1 MINSALKR
9 QVKSNDEL
17 MHRLIEERNQKKL
30 ANSNANPSSSSSSSS
45 SSSCMINFTQTNP
58 QINGTSMGG
67 ATMPNP

>member
-45 SSSCMINFTQTNP
+45 CMINFTQTNP

>member
-45 SSSCMINFTQTNP
+45 SCMINFTQTNP

>member
-9 QVKSNDEL
+9 QVKSSDEL

-30 ANSNANPSSSSSSSS
+30 ANSNANPSSSSS
-45 SSSCMINFTQTNP
+45 CIINFTQTNP

>member
-9 QVKSNDEL
+9 QVKSSDEL

-30 ANSNANPSSSSSSSS
+30 ANSSSSSSSS

-58 QINGTSMGG
+58 QINDTSMDG